1 MQKRKLGK
9 SNLEVSAIGLGCMSM
24 SGGYGPAGELT
35 LPLEL
40 VDHLVEGYVFLPEG
54 APAEGAKISVWQND
68 ALQTTTAD
76 RHGYFRVNVYRNFG
90 LELSAFLLRE
100 REGEK
105 EALLTTYQAPAFS
118 AKSLRLQLA
127 KPGRE

>member
-1 MQKRKLGK
+1 
-9 SNLEVSAIGLGCMSM
+9 
-24 SGGYGPAGELT
+24 
-35 LPLEL
+35 
-40 VDHLVEGYVFLPEG
+40 
-54 APAEGAKISVWQND
+54 
-68 ALQTTTAD
+68 
-76 RHGYFRVNVYRNFG
+76 VNVYRNFG

-118 AKSLRLQLA
+118 AMSLRLQLA

>member
-1 MQKRKLGK
+1 
-9 SNLEVSAIGLGCMSM
+9 
-24 SGGYGPAGELT
+24 
-35 LPLEL
+35 
-40 VDHLVEGYVFLPEG
+40 
-54 APAEGAKISVWQND
+54 VWQND

-118 AKSLRLQLA
+118 AMSLRLQLA